1 MRCLRIILQRAMKTI
16 MIEIIIEPF
25 KYEFMIRSL
34 ITATASGIML
44 SILGPFAIN
53 RNMGFMADAMAHAT
67 LPIIAVGV
75 FLGFSISELGVP
87 ASILIAFFLGYIIKN
102 SNVGEDTAIGIIFS
116 SFFALGF
123 ILISILNVT
132 INLED
137 LLFGQILA
145 VSRFDVFIVTAM
157 CITVVSLIIIF
168 FKQLLFYSFDPIG
181 AEVKGLNTN
190 FLNYLFLVILS
201 VAIVASLQTVGIIL
215 VLSMLLIPA
224 AASKQITNTFVSS
237 IYVSILFG
245 VFSSVSG
252 LYLSYFF
259 NLPSGPTMSMVATFR
274 FVVCFFV
281 SQLKKTKISLNNVL
295 NLAYKL
301 RT

>member
-1 MRCLRIILQRAMKTI
+1 MKNI

-25 KYEFMIRSL
+25 KYEFMIRSI

-44 SILGPFAIN
+44 STLGPFAIN

-168 FKQLLFYSFDPIG
+168 FKQLVFYSFDPIG

-259 NLPSGPTMSMVATFR
+259 NLPSGPTMSMVATFL

-281 SQLKKTKISLNNVL
+281 SQLKKTKI
-295 NLAYKL
+295 
-301 RT
+301 

>member
-1 MRCLRIILQRAMKTI
+1 MKKI
-16 MIEIIIEPF
+16 MIEIIIDPF

-145 VSRFDVFIVTAM
+145 VSSFDVFIVTAM
-157 CITVVSLIIIF
+157 CISVVSLIIIF

-190 FLNYLFLVILS
+190 FLNYLFLVVLS

-224 AASKQITNTFVSS
+224 AASKQITKTFVSS

-259 NLPSGPTMSMVATFR
+259 NLPSGPTMSMVATSLFI
-274 FVVCFFV
+274 VCFFV
-281 SQLKKTKISLNNVL
+281 NKLKKTKI
-295 NLAYKL
+295 
-301 RT
+301 

>member
-1 MRCLRIILQRAMKTI
+1 MRCLRIILQRAMKNI
-16 MIEIIIEPF
+16 MIEIITEPF
-25 KYEFMIRSL
+25 KYEFMMRSL

-252 LYLSYFF
+252 LFLSYFF
-259 NLPSGPTMSMVATFR
+259 NLPSGPTMSMVATFL

-281 SQLKKTKISLNNVL
+281 NQLKKTKI
-295 NLAYKL
+295 
-301 RT
+301 

>member
-1 MRCLRIILQRAMKTI
+1 MRCLRIILQRVMKKI

-25 KYEFMIRSL
+25 KYEFMMRSL

-259 NLPSGPTMSMVATFR
+259 NLPSGPTMSMVATFL

-281 SQLKKTKISLNNVL
+281 SKLKKIKI
-295 NLAYKL
+295 
-301 RT
+301 

>member
-1 MRCLRIILQRAMKTI
+1 MRCLRIILQRAMKNI
-16 MIEIIIEPF
+16 MIEIITEPF
-25 KYEFMIRSL
+25 KYEFMMRSL

-190 FLNYLFLVILS
+190 FLNYLFLIILS

-252 LYLSYFF
+252 LFLSYFF
-259 NLPSGPTMSMVATFR
+259 NLPSGPTMSMVATFL

-281 SQLKKTKISLNNVL
+281 NQLKKTKI
-295 NLAYKL
+295 
-301 RT
+301 